1 MGFSRVEDTHFPKN
15 RYIRVQ
21 DKLMD
26 LTIPKVMGIVN
37 LTPDSFFSESRVQ
50 NDSFLLNEIEKMIVD
65 GADII
70 DIGGY
75 STRPKAE
82 NVSEAEEIERI
93 LEPLQKI
100 RKAFPSLPIS
110 LDTFRGSV
118 AEIGYNEGVDIINDI
133 SGFQYDKS
141 LLSTLEKIKLPY
153 ILMHV
158 QAEKKNMHK
167 TEENEL
173 IFREMI
179 QYFSQKIHLLNERGL
194 TDIIVDPG
202 FGFSKTLQ
210 QNYQL
215 LDQLDLFHLLDRPL
229 LAGFS
234 RKSMI
239 YKKLETSPE
248 EALNGTTILN
258 TRAILKG
265 ASILRVHDV
274 KAAKEVITLTRL
286 S

>member
-26 LTIPKVMGIVN
+26 LTFPKVMGIVN
-37 LTPDSFFSESRVQ
+37 LTPDSFFAESRKQ
-50 NDSFLLNEIEKMIVD
+50 NDSLLLNEVEQMIVD
-65 GADII
+65 GADFI
-70 DIGGY
+70 DLGGY
-75 STRPKAE
+75 STRPNAE
-82 NVSEAEEIERI
+82 NVSEAEEIQRI

-100 RKAFPSLPIS
+100 RKAFPTIPIS
-110 LDTFRGSV
+110 LDTFRGAV
-118 AEIGYNEGVDIINDI
+118 AEIGFNEGVDIINDI

-141 LLSTLEKIKLPY
+141 MLSTLEKIKLPY

-158 QAEKKNMHK
+158 QSEKKNMHK
-167 TEENEL
+167 TVENEL

-179 QYFSQKIHLLNERGL
+179 HYFSQKILMLNERGI
-194 TDIIVDPG
+194 TDIIIDPG
-202 FGFSKTLQ
+202 FGFSKTLD

-215 LDQLDLFHLLDRPL
+215 LNQLDLFHLLDRPL

-239 YKKLETSPE
+239 YKKLNISPE

-265 ASILRVHDV
+265 VSILRVHDV
-274 KAAKEVITLTRL
+274 KAAKEVITLTL
-286 S
+286 

>member
-26 LTIPKVMGIVN
+26 LTFPKVMGIVN
-37 LTPDSFFSESRVQ
+37 LTPDSFFAESRKQ
-50 NDSFLLNEIEKMIVD
+50 NDSLLLNEVEQMIAD
-65 GADII
+65 GADFI
-70 DIGGY
+70 DLGGY
-75 STRPKAE
+75 STRPNAE
-82 NVSEAEEIERI
+82 NVAEAEEIQRI

-100 RKAFPSLPIS
+100 RKAFPTIPIS
-110 LDTFRGSV
+110 LDTFRGAV
-118 AEIGYNEGVDIINDI
+118 AEIGFNEGVDIINDI

-141 LLSTLEKIKLPY
+141 MLSTLEKIKLPY

-158 QAEKKNMHK
+158 QPEKKNMHK
-167 TEENEL
+167 TVENEL

-179 QYFSQKIHLLNERGL
+179 HYFSQKILMLNERGI
-194 TDIIVDPG
+194 TDIIIDPG
-202 FGFSKTLQ
+202 FGFSKTLD

-215 LDQLDLFHLLDRPL
+215 LNQLDLFHLLDRPL

-239 YKKLETSPE
+239 YKILNISPE

-265 ASILRVHDV
+265 VSILRVHDV
-274 KAAKEVITLTRL
+274 KAAKEVITLTL
-286 S
+286 

>member
-26 LTIPKVMGIVN
+26 LTFPKVMGILN
-37 LTPDSFFSESRVQ
+37 LTPDSFFAESRKQ
-50 NDSFLLNEIEKMIVD
+50 NDTQLLNEVERMIAD
-65 GADII
+65 GADFI

-75 STRPKAE
+75 STRPNAE
-82 NVSEAEEIERI
+82 NVSEKDEIQRI

-100 RKAFPSLPIS
+100 RRAFPTIPIS
-110 LDTFRGSV
+110 LDTFRGKV
-118 AEIGYNEGVDIINDI
+118 AEIGFNEGVDIINDI

-141 LLSTLEKIKLPY
+141 MLLTLEKIKLPY

-158 QAEKKNMHK
+158 KAEQKNMHK

-179 QYFSQKIHLLNERGL
+179 HYFSQKIHVLNERGI
-194 TDIIVDPG
+194 TDIIIDPG
-202 FGFSKTLQ
+202 FGFSKTLD

-215 LDQLDLFHLLDRPL
+215 LDQLDLFHLLDRPI

-239 YKKLETSPE
+239 YKKLNSSPE
-248 EALNGTTILN
+248 EALNGTSILN
-258 TRAILKG
+258 TRAVLKG
-265 ASILRVHDV
+265 VSILRVHDV
-274 KAAKEVITLTRL
+274 KAAKEVITLTR
-286 S
+286 

>member
-26 LTIPKVMGIVN
+26 LTFPKVMGILN
-37 LTPDSFFSESRVQ
+37 LTPDSFFANSRKQ
-50 NDSFLLNEIEKMIVD
+50 NDTELLNEIERMITD
-65 GADII
+65 GADFI

-75 STRPKAE
+75 STRPNAK
-82 NVSEAEEIERI
+82 NVSEKDEIQRI

-100 RKAFPSLPIS
+100 RKAFPTIPIS
-110 LDTFRGSV
+110 LDTFRGKV
-118 AEIGYNEGVDIINDI
+118 AEIGFNEGVDIINDI
-133 SGFQYDKS
+133 SGFQYDNAM
-141 LLSTLEKIKLPY
+141 LPTLEKIKLPY

-158 QAEKKNMHK
+158 KAEQKNMHK

-179 QYFSQKIHLLNERGL
+179 HYFSQKIHVLNERGV
-194 TDIIVDPG
+194 TDIIIDPG
-202 FGFSKTLQ
+202 FGFSKTLD

-215 LDQLDLFHLLDRPL
+215 LDQLDLFHLLDRPIL
-229 LAGFS
+229 VGFS

-239 YKKLETSPE
+239 YKKLNCTPE
-248 EALNGTTILN
+248 EALNGTSILN
-258 TRAILKG
+258 TRALLKG

-274 KAAKEVITLTRL
+274 KAAKEVINLTH
-286 S
+286 

>member
-26 LTIPKVMGIVN
+26 LTFPKVMGIVN
-37 LTPDSFFSESRVQ
+37 LTPDSFFAESRKQ
-50 NDSFLLNEIEKMIVD
+50 NDSFLLNEVEKMIVD
-65 GADII
+65 GADFI

-75 STRPKAE
+75 STRPNAE
-82 NVSEAEEIERI
+82 NVSEADEIQRI

-100 RKAFPSLPIS
+100 RKAFPTIPIS
-110 LDTFRGSV
+110 LDTFRGAV
-118 AEIGYNEGVDIINDI
+118 AEIGFNEGVDIINDI

-141 LLSTLEKIKLPY
+141 MLSTLEKIKLPY

-158 QAEKKNMHK
+158 QTDKKNMHK
-167 TEENEL
+167 SVQNEL

-179 QYFSQKIHLLNERGL
+179 HYFSQKIQLLNERGV
-194 TDIIVDPG
+194 TDIIIDPG
-202 FGFSKTLQ
+202 FGFSKTIE

-215 LDQLDLFHLLDRPL
+215 LNQLDLFHLLDRPI

-239 YKKLETSPE
+239 YKKLNITPK
-248 EALNGTTILN
+248 EALNGTSILN

-265 ASILRVHDV
+265 TSILRVHDV
-274 KAAKEVITLTRL
+274 KAAKEVITLTL
-286 S
+286 

>member
-26 LTIPKVMGIVN
+26 LTLPKVMGIVN
-37 LTPDSFFSESRVQ
+37 LTPDSFFAESRKQ
-50 NDSFLLNEIEKMIVD
+50 NDSLLLNEVEQMIAD
-65 GADII
+65 GADFI
-70 DIGGY
+70 DLGGY
-75 STRPKAE
+75 STRPNAE
-82 NVSEAEEIERI
+82 NVSEAEEIQRI
-93 LEPLQKI
+93 LEPLKKI
-100 RKAFPSLPIS
+100 RKAFPTIPIS
-110 LDTFRGSV
+110 LDTFRGAV

-133 SGFQYDKS
+133 SGFQYDTS
-141 LLSTLEKIKLPY
+141 MLTTLEKIKLPY

-158 QAEKKNMHK
+158 QGEKKNMHK
-167 TEENEL
+167 SKENEL

-179 QYFSQKIHLLNERGL
+179 QYFSQKVHVLNERGL
-194 TDIIVDPG
+194 TDIIIDPG
-202 FGFSKTLQ
+202 FGFSKTLE

-215 LDQLDLFHLLDRPL
+215 LNQLDLFHLLDRPIL
-229 LAGFS
+229 VGFS

-239 YKKLETSPE
+239 YKKLNISPE

-258 TRAILKG
+258 SRAILKG

-274 KAAKEVITLTRL
+274 KAAKQVITLTL
-286 S
+286 

>member
-26 LTIPKVMGIVN
+26 LTFPKVMGIVN
-37 LTPDSFFSESRVQ
+37 LTPDSFFAESRKQ
-50 NDSFLLNEIEKMIVD
+50 NDSLLLNEVEQMIVD
-65 GADII
+65 GADFI
-70 DIGGY
+70 DLGGY
-75 STRPKAE
+75 STRPNAE
-82 NVSEAEEIERI
+82 NVSEAEEIQRI

-100 RKAFPSLPIS
+100 RKAFPTIPIS
-110 LDTFRGSV
+110 LDTFRGAV
-118 AEIGYNEGVDIINDI
+118 AEIGFNEGVDIINDI

-141 LLSTLEKIKLPY
+141 MLSTLEKIKLPY

-158 QAEKKNMHK
+158 QSEKKNMHK
-167 TEENEL
+167 TVENEL

-179 QYFSQKIHLLNERGL
+179 HYFSQKILMLNERGI
-194 TDIIVDPG
+194 TDIIIDPG
-202 FGFSKTLQ
+202 FGFSKTLD

-215 LDQLDLFHLLDRPL
+215 LNQLDLFHLLDRPL

-239 YKKLETSPE
+239 YKKLNISPE

-265 ASILRVHDV
+265 VSILRVHDV
-274 KAAKEVITLTRL
+274 KAAKEVLTLTL
-286 S
+286 

>member
-26 LTIPKVMGIVN
+26 LTLPKVMGIVN
-37 LTPDSFFSESRVQ
+37 LTPDSFFAESRKQ
-50 NDSFLLNEIEKMIVD
+50 NDSLLLNEVEQMIAD
-65 GADII
+65 GADFI
-70 DIGGY
+70 DLGGY
-75 STRPKAE
+75 STRPNAE
-82 NVSEAEEIERI
+82 NVSEAEEIQRI
-93 LEPLQKI
+93 LEPLKKI
-100 RKAFPSLPIS
+100 RKAFPTIPIS
-110 LDTFRGSV
+110 LDTFRGAV

-133 SGFQYDKS
+133 SGFQYDTS
-141 LLSTLEKIKLPY
+141 MLTTLEKIKLPY

-158 QAEKKNMHK
+158 QGEKKNMHK
-167 TEENEL
+167 SKENEL

-179 QYFSQKIHLLNERGL
+179 QYFSQKVHILNERGL
-194 TDIIVDPG
+194 TDIIIDPG
-202 FGFSKTLQ
+202 FGFSKTLE

-215 LDQLDLFHLLDRPL
+215 LNQLDLFHLLDRPIL
-229 LAGFS
+229 VGFS

-239 YKKLETSPE
+239 YKKLNISPE

-274 KAAKEVITLTRL
+274 KAAKQVITLTL
-286 S
+286 

>member
-26 LTIPKVMGIVN
+26 LTFPKVMGILN
-37 LTPDSFFSESRVQ
+37 LTPDSFFADSRKQ
-50 NDSFLLNEIEKMIVD
+50 NDTELLTEVERMITE
-65 GADII
+65 GADFI

-75 STRPKAE
+75 STRPNAE
-82 NVSEAEEIERI
+82 NVSEKDEIQRI

-100 RKAFPSLPIS
+100 RKAFPTIPIS
-110 LDTFRGSV
+110 LDTFRGKV
-118 AEIGYNEGVDIINDI
+118 AEIGFNEGVDIINDI
-133 SGFQYDKS
+133 SGFQYDNAM
-141 LLSTLEKIKLPY
+141 LSTLEKIKLPY

-158 QAEKKNMHK
+158 KAEQKNMHK

-179 QYFSQKIHLLNERGL
+179 HYFSQKIHILNERGV
-194 TDIIVDPG
+194 TDIIIDPG
-202 FGFSKTLQ
+202 FGFSKTLD

-215 LDQLDLFHLLDRPL
+215 LDQLDLFHLLDRPIL
-229 LAGFS
+229 VGFS

-239 YKKLETSPE
+239 YKKLNCTAE
-248 EALNGTTILN
+248 EALNGTSILN
-258 TRAILKG
+258 TRALLKG
-265 ASILRVHDV
+265 VSILRVHDV
-274 KAAKEVITLTRL
+274 KAAKEVITLTQ
-286 S
+286 

>member
-26 LTIPKVMGIVN
+26 LTFPKVMGIVN
-37 LTPDSFFSESRVQ
+37 LTPDSFFAESRKQ
-50 NDSFLLNEIEKMIVD
+50 NDSFLLNEVEQMIVD
-65 GADII
+65 GADFI

-75 STRPKAE
+75 STRPNAE
-82 NVSEAEEIERI
+82 NVSEAEEIQRI

-100 RKAFPSLPIS
+100 RKAFPTIPIS
-110 LDTFRGSV
+110 LDTFRGAV
-118 AEIGYNEGVDIINDI
+118 AEIGFNEGVDIINDI

-141 LLSTLEKIKLPY
+141 MLSTLEKIKLPY

-167 TEENEL
+167 TVENEL

-179 QYFSQKIHLLNERGL
+179 HYFSQKILLLNERGL
-194 TDIIVDPG
+194 TDIIIDPG
-202 FGFSKTLQ
+202 FGFSKTLD

-215 LDQLDLFHLLDRPL
+215 LNQLDLFHLLDRPL

-239 YKKLETSPE
+239 YKKLNISPE

-265 ASILRVHDV
+265 VSILRVHDV
-274 KAAKEVITLTRL
+274 RAAKEVITLTL
-286 S
+286 

>member
-1 MGFSRVEDTHFPKN
+1 
-15 RYIRVQ
+15 
-21 DKLMD
+21 MD
-26 LTIPKVMGIVN
+26 LTFPKVMGIVN
-37 LTPDSFFSESRVQ
+37 LTPDSFFAASRKQ
-50 NDSFLLNEIEKMIVD
+50 NDSYLLNEIEQMIMD
-65 GADII
+65 GADFI

-75 STRPKAE
+75 STRPNAE
-82 NVSEAEEIERI
+82 NVSEVQEIERI
-93 LEPLQKI
+93 LEPLRQI
-100 RKAFPSLPIS
+100 RKAFPTLPIS
-110 LDTFRGSV
+110 LDTFRGAV
-118 AEIGYNEGVDIINDI
+118 AEIGYNEGVDIINDS

-141 LLSTLEKIKLPY
+141 MLSTLEKIKLPY

-158 QAEKKNMHK
+158 HAEKKNMHK
-167 TEENEL
+167 TLENEL

-179 QYFSQKIHLLNERGL
+179 HYFSQKIHLLNERGL
-194 TDIIVDPG
+194 TDIIIDPG
-202 FGFSKTLQ
+202 FGFSKTLE

-215 LDQLDLFHLLDRPL
+215 LDQFDLFHLLDRPL

-239 YKKLETSPE
+239 YKKLNISPE

-274 KAAKEVITLTRL
+274 KAAKEVITLTL
-286 S
+286 

>member
-26 LTIPKVMGIVN
+26 LTFPKVMGIVN
-37 LTPDSFFSESRVQ
+37 LTPDSFFAESRKQ
-50 NDSFLLNEIEKMIVD
+50 NDSLLLNEVEKMIAD
-65 GADII
+65 GADFI
-70 DIGGY
+70 DLGGY
-75 STRPKAE
+75 STRPNAE
-82 NVSEAEEIERI
+82 NVSESEEIQRI
-93 LEPLQKI
+93 LEPLKKI
-100 RKAFPSLPIS
+100 RKAFPTIPIS
-110 LDTFRGSV
+110 LDTFRGAV
-118 AEIGYNEGVDIINDI
+118 AEVGFNEGVDIINDI

-141 LLSTLEKIKLPY
+141 MLSTLEKIKLPY

-158 QAEKKNMHK
+158 QSEKKNMHK
-167 TEENEL
+167 TAENEL
-173 IFREMI
+173 LFREMI
-179 QYFSQKIHLLNERGL
+179 HYFSQKLLILNERGI
-194 TDIIVDPG
+194 TDIIIDPG
-202 FGFSKTLQ
+202 FGFSKTLD

-215 LDQLDLFHLLDRPL
+215 LNQLDLFHLLDRPL

-239 YKKLETSPE
+239 YKKLNISPE

-274 KAAKEVITLTRL
+274 KAAKEVITLTQ
-286 S
+286 

>member
-26 LTIPKVMGIVN
+26 LTFPKVMGILN
-37 LTPDSFFSESRVQ
+37 LTPDSFFADSRKQ
-50 NDSFLLNEIEKMIVD
+50 NDTELLNEVERMIND
-65 GADII
+65 GADFI

-75 STRPKAE
+75 STRPNAE
-82 NVSEAEEIERI
+82 NVSEKDEIQRI

-100 RKAFPSLPIS
+100 RKAFPTIPIS
-110 LDTFRGSV
+110 LDTFRGKV
-118 AEIGYNEGVDIINDI
+118 AEIGFNEGVDIINDI
-133 SGFQYDKS
+133 SGFQYDNAM
-141 LLSTLEKIKLPY
+141 LPTLEKIKLPY

-158 QAEKKNMHK
+158 KAEQKNMHK

-179 QYFSQKIHLLNERGL
+179 HYFSQKIHVLNERGV
-194 TDIIVDPG
+194 TDIIIDPG
-202 FGFSKTLQ
+202 FGFSKTLD

-215 LDQLDLFHLLDRPL
+215 LDQLDLFHLLDRPIL
-229 LAGFS
+229 VGFS

-239 YKKLETSPE
+239 YKKLNCTPE
-248 EALNGTTILN
+248 EALNGTSILN
-258 TRAILKG
+258 TRALLKG

-274 KAAKEVITLTRL
+274 KAAKEVINLTH
-286 S
+286 

>member
-26 LTIPKVMGIVN
+26 LTFPKVMGILN
-37 LTPDSFFSESRVQ
+37 LTPDSFFANSRKQ
-50 NDSFLLNEIEKMIVD
+50 NDTELLNEIERMITD
-65 GADII
+65 GADFI

-75 STRPKAE
+75 STRPNAE
-82 NVSEAEEIERI
+82 NVSEKDEIQRI

-100 RKAFPSLPIS
+100 RKAFPTIPIS
-110 LDTFRGSV
+110 LDTFRGKV
-118 AEIGYNEGVDIINDI
+118 AEIGFNEGVDIINDI
-133 SGFQYDKS
+133 SGFQYDNAM
-141 LLSTLEKIKLPY
+141 LSTLEKIKLPY

-158 QAEKKNMHK
+158 KAEQKNMHK

-179 QYFSQKIHLLNERGL
+179 HYFSQKIHLLNERGV
-194 TDIIVDPG
+194 TDIIIDPG
-202 FGFSKTLQ
+202 FGFSKTLD

-215 LDQLDLFHLLDRPL
+215 LDQLDLFHLLDRPIL
-229 LAGFS
+229 VGFS

-239 YKKLETSPE
+239 YKKLNCTPE
-248 EALNGTTILN
+248 EALNGTSILN
-258 TRAILKG
+258 TRALLKG

-274 KAAKEVITLTRL
+274 KAAKEVINLTL
-286 S
+286 